1 MKTLT
6 CIVCPKGCALTVDAT
21 KEEVTGNGCARGR
34 EYGLTEVKNPA
45 RVLTTAVT
53 VKNAIH
59 PRLPVKTSQP
69 IPKGKL
75 LEAMAV
81 IDTVQVSSPVTIG
94 DVIVHNLLDTGADLI
109 ACRTMQSAR

>member
-6 CIVCPKGCALTVDAT
+6 CIVCPKGCTLNVDVS

-34 EYGLTEVKNPA
+34 DYGLTEVKNPT
-45 RVLTTAVT
+45 RVLTTT
-53 VKNAIH
+53 VAIDNAIH
-59 PRLPVKTSQP
+59 PRLPVKTAFP

-81 IDTVQVSSPVTIG
+81 IDGIRVSAPVKIG
-94 DVIVHNLLDTGADLI
+94 DVIIPNLLDTGADLV
-109 ACRTMQSAR
+109 ACSNM